1 MPTSDP
7 LQILLRHN
15 VWATRQ
21 MIDASAKLSEEQFH
35 RRFEMGPG
43 SVHDTL
49 QHMLGAMRVWGDLLA
64 GREQRQRLEQEGR
77 RRTAGELHAL
87 LNEISSDMAASATAH
102 PLDGMV
108 TRVREGKSYTLAR
121 GAVLMQVLTHGMH
134 HRAQILN
141 MLRHLGVSPLPPSS
155 VVEWVWA
162 GEA

>member
-15 VWATRQ
+15 LWATRQ
-21 MIDASAKLSEEQFH
+21 MIDAAAKLSEEQFH
-35 RRFEMGPG
+35 QRFEMGPG

-49 QHMLGAMRVWGDLLA
+49 QHMMGAMRVWADVLA
-64 GREQRQRLEQEGR
+64 GREVRPRLEQQGV
-77 RRTAGELHAL
+77 RRTPGELHAL
-87 LNEISSDMAASATAH
+87 LNEVSADLAASAVAH
-102 PLDGMV
+102 PLNGTV
-108 TRVREGKSYTLAR
+108 VRKREDKTYTLTR

-141 MLRHLGVSPLPPSS
+141 MLRRLGVTPLPHSS

-162 GEA
+162 GEG